1 MDGWLTNKIA
11 PRTWQH
17 KKYQD
22 INMWHSYEDVIWRH
36 CWGRPRYS
44 STIRQSALTAG
55 LTPTDDITALVF
67 NIMKKNS
74 PRKNEIIGMP
84 ECSVPRTRCHNT
96 ARCLMYIL
104 TAKLREGLPGIR
116 SCDSYAVLTLWS
128 NGWFTNCHHGDGW
141 HINLP
146 CSLPLFPH
154 SFVNLKVL
162 LILEISNVDRRFEP
176 SRVISESSCWND
188 VYWNFE
194 L

>member
-22 INMWHSYEDVIWRH
+22 INMWHSYEDVMRH

-55 LTPTDDITALVF
+55 FTPTDDITALVF

-104 TAKLREGLPGIR
+104 TASERNYVRDFQESVVVIPTLYWHCGLMVDLQTVTMVMDDTSISLAPSPFFLI
-116 SCDSYAVLTLWS
+116 VL
-128 NGWFTNCHHGDGW
+128 
-141 HINLP
+141 
-146 CSLPLFPH
+146 
-154 SFVNLKVL
+154 
-162 LILEISNVDRRFEP
+162 
-176 SRVISESSCWND
+176 
-188 VYWNFE
+188 
-194 L
+194 

>member
-104 TAKLREGLPGIR
+104 TASERNYVRDFQESVVVIPTLYWHCGLTVDLQTVTMVMDDTSISLAPSPFFLI
-116 SCDSYAVLTLWS
+116 VL
-128 NGWFTNCHHGDGW
+128 
-141 HINLP
+141 
-146 CSLPLFPH
+146 
-154 SFVNLKVL
+154 
-162 LILEISNVDRRFEP
+162 
-176 SRVISESSCWND
+176 
-188 VYWNFE
+188 
-194 L
+194 